1 MSRSR
6 ARRAPPRGTPSDR
19 NDRTARR
26 VASAAFAFV
35 VLLVT
40 FWVGLP
46 ALVPIYLA
54 LAGLAIFE
62 YAAMLRLRAVR
73 VHRTALLVATVAHV
87 PVALPADHPLSI
99 QAMLSIPAREALG
112 LAFLLAILTIALRR
126 PHRDALATVGYTL
139 LGYLWIPAF
148 FSYLLTLRV
157 SPDPAIGLATLLLPA
172 LAAVASD
179 VGGWT
184 FGRALGR
191 RPLSPDLSPDKTI
204 EGAIGGLALAA
215 VVTPAVAWALAA
227 WGPGAPISPAWA
239 LPFGLLV
246 AFAAQVGDLFES
258 LVKRWAGVKDAGLFL
273 PGQGGVL
280 DRIDS
285 HLFALPLAYL
295 VLTLGGAL

>member
-1 MSRSR
+1 MNRSR
-6 ARRAPPRGTPSDR
+6 ARRDPPAGATSDR
-19 NDRTARR
+19 NGGTTRR

-40 FWVGLP
+40 FWLGLP
-46 ALVPIYLA
+46 ALIPIYLA

-73 VHRTALLVATVAHV
+73 VHRTALLIATVAHV
-87 PVALPADHPLSI
+87 PVALPAGHPLS
-99 QAMLSIPAREALG
+99 LDGLTTIPARDALA
-112 LAFLLAILTIALRR
+112 LIFLLAILTAAIRR

-139 LGYLWIPAF
+139 LGYLWIPVF

-157 SPDPAIGLATLLLPA
+157 SPDAGVGLATLLLPA

-184 FGRALGR
+184 VGRTLGR
-191 RPLSPDLSPDKTI
+191 RPLSPVLSPGKTI
-204 EGAIGGLALAA
+204 EGAVGGLALAA
-215 VVTPAVAWALAA
+215 AVTPAAAWALAA
-227 WGPGAPISPAWA
+227 WGPGAPLSPAWA

-246 AFAAQVGDLFES
+246 AAGAQVGDLFES

-295 VLTLGGAL
+295 VLALGGAI